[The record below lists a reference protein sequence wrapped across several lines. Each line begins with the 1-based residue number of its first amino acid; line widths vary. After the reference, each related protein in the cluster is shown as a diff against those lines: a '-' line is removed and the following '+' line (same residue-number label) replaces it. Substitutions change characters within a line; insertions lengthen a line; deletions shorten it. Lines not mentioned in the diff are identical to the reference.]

1 MWLKCDVEESL
12 AHRNGYG
19 RGNVV
24 GRAED
29 DYAPAVGPHEH
40 DALDAGFLLP
50 RLEIEKLAAR
60 GYEMREVFHRIV
72 FGRVAEGL
80 VV

>member
-1 MWLKCDVEESL
+1 MWLKCGVEEPL
-12 AHRNGYG
+12 AHGNGYG

-29 DYAPAVGPHEH
+29 DYATAVGPHEH

-50 RLEIEKLAAR
+50 RLEIENLAAR
-60 GYEMREVFHRIV
+60 GYEVREVLHRIV
-72 FGRVAEGL
+72 FGGVAEGL